1 MTSPNVIPLHPRNH
15 RRSRVLD
22 MHGATVTRLSEH
34 RSLGS
39 RYQDSCRQ
47 ADVLNASIG
56 ELWLRAYLASINY
69 ALVIAGLH
77 PQQDGAS
84 ACKKIYPRQGKP
96 SVNAEDQ
103 A

>member
-56 ELWLRAYLASINY
+56 ELWLRAYLTSITA
-69 ALVIAGLH
+69 ALVIAGVSH
-77 PQQDGAS
+77 ATEENTMAKGEISGEVDS
-84 ACKKIYPRQGKP
+84 KT
-96 SVNAEDQ
+96 
-103 A
+103 